1 MKRYVRC
8 AGNTANIQVK
18 NEGLLE
24 VPEGKSIIDL
34 PVGHF
39 KRLIDKKGR
48 ESIIRG
54 LTNLEVWNKNDDPK
68 ISRWAKKMKNSL
80 RGYGEKE

>member
-8 AGNTANIQVK
+8 AENGANIQVK

-24 VPEGKSIIDL
+24 VPEGKSIMDL
-34 PVGHF
+34 PVSHF

-80 RGYGEKE
+80 EGYEGKE